1 MDSDMPGCFQRNAD
15 RNEIGIGADMERFA
29 VTVLRGI
36 TAHGRTV

>member
-1 MDSDMPGCFQRNAD
+1 MTKVDNPIKLESLILAV
-15 RNEIGIGADMERFA
+15 GADMERFA

>member
-1 MDSDMPGCFQRNAD
+1 MDSDMPGCFQRNSD

-29 VTVLRGI
+29 VTVLRGL